1 MTRLQMFSQTHRMVL
16 CGIAVL
22 ASAAL
27 LACGGPKPIEGSSS
41 LTGAGGGSGTGTGSG
56 YHPTVGA
63 SSTKTST
70 TTNPGTPSDVDGGN
84 CGITTNGLTPQPAD
98 LLLVLDRSGS
108 MSYDIGSDV
117 YCTDAKAPANCTTRW
132 STVTT
137 SLNQVLSSASG
148 DVQWGLKFFT
158 SPGGSTCTVN
168 AGADVKIPATAADI
182 TAAISGTSPAN
193 QTPTTAAINSA
204 VEYLNGLNDGRSH
217 FILLATD
224 GQPNCDPGTSASVTD
239 TSVANTVAAITAAA
253 GAGIKT
259 YVIGIGPSTG
269 NLDNFA
275 VAGGTGKYF
284 PALSPQDLTNALSSI
299 VGSVASCTFSLGK
312 TPPDPGNIVIEFD
325 GDKSLRAPRDTTHTN
340 GWDYTSSAD
349 NVIQIFGS
357 WCEKVTNGTY
367 KSAKVLMGCPGNSV
381 PIP

>member
-1 MTRLQMFSQTHRMVL
+1 MFSQTHRMVL

-224 GQPNCDPGTSASVTD
+224 GQPNCDPGTSSTVSAT
-239 TSVANTVAAITAAA
+239 TVAHTAAA
-253 GAGIKT
+253 IKT
-259 YVIGIGPSTG
+259 AHDSSGINTFVIGIGPSPG
-269 NLDNFA
+269 NLTSFA
-275 VAGGTGKYF
+275 QSGGTGDYY
-284 PALSPQDLTNALSSI
+284 PATSPDQLTTALNSI
-299 VGSVASCTFSLGK
+299 TKKVASCVFNLGK
-312 TPPDPGNIVIEFD
+312 YPPDPNNIVIEFN
-325 GDKSLRAPRDTTHTN
+325 GDPSQRAPQDTTHTN
-340 GWDYTSSAD
+340 GWDYTSPAD
-349 NVIQIFGS
+349 TSVQVYGS
-357 WCEKVTNGTY
+357 WCDKITNGTY
-367 KSAKVLMGCPGNSV
+367 TSTEVILGCPGQK
-381 PIP
+381 IP